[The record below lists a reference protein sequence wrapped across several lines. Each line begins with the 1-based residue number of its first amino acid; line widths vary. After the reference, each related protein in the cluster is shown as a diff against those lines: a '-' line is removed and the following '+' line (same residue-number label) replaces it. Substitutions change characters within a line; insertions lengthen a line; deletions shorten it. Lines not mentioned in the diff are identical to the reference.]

1 MYQANQK
8 AVIQNANINL
18 VGIRQ
23 SEIQYYAQFFTN
35 FGTQSF
41 LLAGFLAG
49 SISQTPTLEY
59 TCDYFWIVL
68 YNTSVA
74 LCLAITCHVL
84 IATVFLVVY
93 GQGLAI
99 RGPIGSMV
107 KVVEGMVQEQHKIVG
122 YFCASIVTFSLS
134 MMGMYFIM
142 MDETYAILS
151 TVIACLGGMYTYH
164 CALRIYNRFFWDES
178 KSGWKYDHEV
188 DAENELD
195 DLNPILVN
203 ELVGNNYS
211 NEEIAE
217 AYKSLM
223 QSGQL
228 TDDDTNEKK
237 KTAILDHLGKQRPTV
252 APMTSAASVSGD
264 NVSRVHSSAASNSS
278 TPPPK
283 KSILKAPSLK
293 GIMNTMT
300 GRGKGLS
307 TLQEEDEGL
316 ETPYMD
322 MDSLPSVPTA
332 GNSSSTSTNSGTS
345 PNAVRSGN
353 VIANSAGYLSAKMD
367 KRTLLGH
374 DLYERRY
381 FIIRS
386 TLMYYYKDK
395 TAFGK
400 EPHNPLNKRPID
412 LEGYS
417 LVAESS
423 SPPYTILLVPIDT
436 EDIRKVWKF
445 RCDTESEYAQW
456 KVMLSDA
463 IPKAN
468 AQVAAAIADYV
479 E

>member
-35 FGTQSF
+35 FGTQCF

-59 TCDYFWIVL
+59 NCDYFWVVL

-122 YFCASIVTFSLS
+122 YFIASIITFSLS
-134 MMGMYFIM
+134 MVGMYFIM
-142 MDETYAILS
+142 MDEAYAILS
-151 TVIACLGGMYTYH
+151 AIIAGVGGMYTYH

-178 KSGWKYDHEV
+178 KSGWKYDHEI

-203 ELVGNNYS
+203 ELVGKNYT
-211 NEEIAE
+211 NEEISE
-217 AYKSLM
+217 AYKALLGSE
-223 QSGQL
+223 QL
-228 TDDDTNEKK
+228 NEQDTNEKK
-237 KTAILDHLGKQRPTV
+237 KTAILDYLAKKRPAV

-264 NVSRVHSSAASNSS
+264 NPRHPAANNPASSASTTS
-278 TPPPK
+278 TPPR

-293 GIMNTMT
+293 GMLNSVT
-300 GRGKGLS
+300 GRGKGLA
-307 TLQEEDEGL
+307 TLEEEEGL
-316 ETPYMD
+316 ETPYVD
-322 MDSLPSVPTA
+322 MDSMPSVTTA
-332 GNSSSTSTNSGTS
+332 GAASNSTTAS
-345 PNAVRSGN
+345 PNTVRSGN
-353 VIANSAGYLSAKMD
+353 VVANSAGYLSVKMD

-395 TAFGK
+395 TAFAK

-423 SPPYTILLVPIDT
+423 SPPYTVLLVPIDT

-445 RCDTESEYAQW
+445 RCDTESEYTQW
-456 KVMLSDA
+456 KVMLGDA

-468 AQVAAAIADYV
+468 ANIAAVIADDA